1 MRVATKEWDMA
12 HGKTRRRLAAA
23 ALAAAVSIG
32 LTACTSTTGSSGG
45 SQQPIAKED
54 LVLVASVINTTNPYM
69 ASMIEGAEAL
79 SAKLGVPLKIVD
91 SQGSSQT
98 EISQIQSILAQ
109 GKKVVL
115 MVNTVASSDAPPIVN
130 AVKAAG
136 GYVTIWWNKP
146 DNLEPWTVGNNFVA
160 FQKYSGVDSGACN
173 AKSLGDALGAQ
184 GGGVIMLPGVQ
195 DSTTSQTRV
204 AGFKDAIKAYPNVKV
219 LEERPANWDQQKGF
233 GETQTMLA
241 KYGDQVKGIWAADD
255 AMMLGAIE
263 AVKQANRPDI
273 KFVSDGLY
281 PPTIDYIKQGVPIVG
296 ETFHRGYMASAIGL
310 YTAYQ
315 AATGALDPSTM
326 PQEQRD
332 SLFKLACVSPE
343 NMDQYT
349 KYDQDIPGWIDTL
362 IANGPFNTE
371 PTPLVGQGP
380 EKLPT

>member
-1 MRVATKEWDMA
+1 MA
-12 HGKTRRRLAAA
+12 VRTRRRLAAA

-32 LTACTSTTGSSGG
+32 LTACTSTSGG
-45 SQQPIAKED
+45 SGGTQQPLKKED

-69 ASMIEGAEAL
+69 ASMIEGSKAL
-79 SAKLGVPLKIVD
+79 SEKLGIPLKIVD

-109 GKKVVL
+109 GKKAIV

-136 GYVTIWWNKP
+136 GYVVIWWNKP
-146 DNLEPWTVGNNFVA
+146 DNLEPWNVGNNFVA
-160 FQKYSGVDSGACN
+160 FQKYSGVESGQCN
-173 AKSLGDALGAQ
+173 GKSIGDALGAA
-184 GGGVIMLPGVQ
+184 GGGVVMLPGVQ

-204 AGFKDAIKAYPNVKV
+204 AGFKDALKAYPSVKV

-233 GETQTMLA
+233 QETQTMLA
-241 KYGDQVKGIWAADD
+241 KYGDQVKAIWAADD

-273 KFVSDGLY
+273 KFASDGIY

-296 ETFHRGYMASAIGL
+296 ETFHRGYMAASIGL
-310 YTAYQ
+310 FTAYQ
-315 AATGALDPSTM
+315 AATGALDVSKM

-332 SLFKLACVSPE
+332 SLFKLACVSPQ
-343 NMDQYT
+343 NYQDYT
-349 KYDQDIPGWIDTL
+349 KYDSNIPGWVDTL
-362 IANGPFNTE
+362 IANGPFKTE

-380 EKLPT
+380 EKLPS

>member
-1 MRVATKEWDMA
+1 MA
-12 HGKTRRRLAAA
+12 QWKIHRRLAAVTM
-23 ALAAAVSIG
+23 AAAVSVG
-32 LTACTSTTGSSGG
+32 LAACTSTAGGSGG
-45 SQQPIAKED
+45 GSAQKPLTNDDI
-54 LVLVASVINTTNPYM
+54 VLVASVINTTNPYM
-69 ASMIEGAEAL
+69 ASMIQGSQAL

-98 EISQIQSILAQ
+98 EISQIQSTIAQ
-109 GKKVVL
+109 GKKVVM

-160 FQKYSGVDSGACN
+160 FQKYSGVDSGRCN
-173 AKSLGDALGAQ
+173 GKSIGDALGAG
-184 GGGVIMLPGVQ
+184 GGGVVMLPGVQ

-204 AGFKDAIKAYPNVKV
+204 AGFKDALKAYPNVKV

-233 GETQTMLA
+233 QETQTMLA
-241 KYGDQVKGIWAADD
+241 KYGDQVKAIWAADD

-273 KFVSDGLY
+273 KFASDGIY

-296 ETFHRGYMASAIGL
+296 ETFHRGYMAASIGL
-310 YTAYQ
+310 YTAYL
-315 AATGALDPSTM
+315 AATGKLDPSTM

-332 SLFKLACVSPE
+332 SLFKLACVSPQ
-343 NMDQYT
+343 NYQDYT
-349 KYDQDIPGWIDTL
+349 KYDSNIPGWIDSL
-362 IANGPFNTE
+362 VQNGPFKTE

-380 EKLPT
+380 EKLP

>member
-1 MRVATKEWDMA
+1 MA
-12 HGKTRRRLAAA
+12 QWKTRRRLAAA
-23 ALAAAVSIG
+23 AVAAAVSIG
-32 LTACTSTTGSSGG
+32 LTACTSTGG
-45 SQQPIAKED
+45 GTAAGPPKPIAKED
-54 LVLVASVINTTNPYM
+54 IVLVASVINTTNPYM
-69 ASMIEGAEAL
+69 ASMIQGAQAL

-109 GKKVVL
+109 GKKAVV

-160 FQKYSGVDSGACN
+160 FQKYSGVDSGRCN
-173 AKSLGDALGAQ
+173 GKSIGDALGAG

-204 AGFKDAIKAYPNVKV
+204 AGFKDALKAYPNVKV

-241 KYGDQVKGIWAADD
+241 KYGDQIKGIWAADD

-273 KFVSDGLY
+273 KFASDGIY
-281 PPTIDYIKQGVPIVG
+281 PPTIDYIKQGVPVVG
-296 ETFHRGYMASAIGL
+296 ETFHRGYMAASIGL
-310 YTAYQ
+310 YTAYL
-315 AATGALDPSTM
+315 AATGGLDPSTM

-332 SLFKLACVSPE
+332 SLFKLACVTPA
-343 NMDQYT
+343 NYDQYT
-349 KYDQDIPGWIDTL
+349 KFDQNIPGWVDTL
-362 IANGPFNTE
+362 VANGPFKTD

-380 EKLPT
+380 EKLP

>member
-1 MRVATKEWDMA
+1 MA
-12 HGKTRRRLAAA
+12 VRTRRRLAAA
-23 ALAAAVSIG
+23 ALAAALSIG
-32 LTACTSTTGSSGG
+32 LTACTTTSSSSGG
-45 SQQPIAKED
+45 TQQPLKKED

-69 ASMIEGAEAL
+69 ASMIEGSKAL
-79 SAKLGVPLKIVD
+79 SEKLGVPLKIVD

-109 GKKVVL
+109 GKKAIV

-136 GYVTIWWNKP
+136 GYVVIWWNKP

-160 FQKYSGVDSGACN
+160 FQKYSGVDSGRCN
-173 AKSLGDALGAQ
+173 GKSIGDALGAG

-204 AGFKDAIKAYPNVKV
+204 AGFKDALKAYPNVKV

-233 GETQTMLA
+233 QETQTMLA
-241 KYGDQVKGIWAADD
+241 KYGDQVKAIWAADD

-273 KFVSDGLY
+273 KFASDGIY

-296 ETFHRGYMASAIGL
+296 ETFHRGYMAASIGL
-310 YTAYQ
+310 FTAYQ
-315 AATGALDPSTM
+315 AATGALDVSKM

-332 SLFKLACVSPE
+332 SLFKLACVSPQNYQE
-343 NMDQYT
+343 YT
-349 KYDQDIPGWIDTL
+349 KYDSDIPGWVDTL
-362 IANGPFNTE
+362 IANGPFKTE

-380 EKLPT
+380 EKLPS

>member
-1 MRVATKEWDMA
+1 MA
-12 HGKTRRRLAAA
+12 QWKFRRRIAAA
-23 ALAAAVSIG
+23 AVVAAVSIG
-32 LTACTSTTGSSGG
+32 LTACTSTTGSSAAGG
-45 SQQPIAKED
+45 QQPLKKED

-69 ASMIEGAEAL
+69 ASMIEGSQAL

-136 GYVTIWWNKP
+136 GYVVIWWNKP
-146 DNLEPWTVGNNFVA
+146 DNLVPWEVGDNFVA
-160 FQKYSGVDSGACN
+160 FQKYSGVESGQCN
-173 AKSLGDALGAQ
+173 GKSIGDSLGAA

-204 AGFKDAIKAYPNVKV
+204 AGFKDALKAYPSVKV

-233 GETQTMLA
+233 QETQTMLA
-241 KYGDQVKGIWAADD
+241 KYGDQIKAIWAADD

-263 AVKQANRPDI
+263 ATKQAGRSDI
-273 KFVSDGLY
+273 KFASDGIY

-296 ETFHRGYMASAIGL
+296 ETFHRGYMAASIGL

-315 AATGALDPSTM
+315 AAIGELKVADM

-332 SLFKLACVSPE
+332 SLFKLACVTPQDYE
-343 NMDQYT
+343 QYT
-349 KYDQDIPGWIDTL
+349 KYDSDVAGWVDTL
-362 IANGPFNTE
+362 VQNGPFKTE

-380 EKLPT
+380 EKLP

>member
-1 MRVATKEWDMA
+1 MA
-12 HGKTRRRLAAA
+12 VRTRRRLAAA

-32 LTACTSTTGSSGG
+32 LTACTSTSSSSGG
-45 SQQPIAKED
+45 TQQPIKKED

-69 ASMIEGAEAL
+69 ASMIEGSKAL
-79 SAKLGVPLKIVD
+79 SEKLGVPLKIVD

-109 GKKVVL
+109 GKKAVV

-136 GYVTIWWNKP
+136 GYVVIWWNKP
-146 DNLEPWTVGNNFVA
+146 DNLEPWSVGNNFVA
-160 FQKYSGVDSGACN
+160 FQKHSGVESGQCN
-173 AKSLGDALGAQ
+173 GKSIGEALGPQ

-204 AGFKDAIKAYPNVKV
+204 AGFKDALKAFPSVKV

-233 GETQTMLA
+233 QETQTMLA
-241 KYGDQVKGIWAADD
+241 KYGDQVKAIWAADD

-281 PPTIDYIKQGVPIVG
+281 PPTIDYMKQGVPIVG
-296 ETFHRGYMASAIGL
+296 ETFHRGYMAASIGL
-310 YTAYQ
+310 FTAYQ
-315 AATGALDPSTM
+315 AATGAIDVSKL

-332 SLFKLACVSPE
+332 SLFKISCVTPQTL
-343 NMDQYT
+343 DQYA

-362 IANGPFNTE
+362 IANGPFNTQ
-371 PTPLVGQGP
+371 PVPVVGQGP
-380 EKLPT
+380 EKLPS

>member
-1 MRVATKEWDMA
+1 MA
-12 HGKTRRRLAAA
+12 QWKFRRRIAAA
-23 ALAAAVSIG
+23 AVVAAVSIG
-32 LTACTSTTGSSGG
+32 LTACTSTTGSSAAGG
-45 SQQPIAKED
+45 QQPLKKED

-69 ASMIEGAEAL
+69 ASMIEGSQAL

-109 GKKVVL
+109 GKKAIV

-136 GYVTIWWNKP
+136 GYVVIWWNKP
-146 DNLEPWTVGNNFVA
+146 DNLEPWNVGNNFVA
-160 FQKYSGVDSGACN
+160 FQKYSGVESGQCN
-173 AKSLGDALGAQ
+173 GKSIGDALGPA

-204 AGFKDAIKAYPNVKV
+204 AGFKDALKAYPSVKV

-233 GETQTMLA
+233 QETQTMLA
-241 KYGDQVKGIWAADD
+241 KYGDQVKAIWAADD

-273 KFVSDGLY
+273 KFASDGIY

-296 ETFHRGYMASAIGL
+296 ETFHRGYMAASIGL
-310 YTAYQ
+310 FTAYQ
-315 AATGALDPSTM
+315 AATGALDVSKM

-332 SLFKLACVSPE
+332 SLFKLACVSPQ
-343 NMDQYT
+343 NYQDYT
-349 KYDQDIPGWIDTL
+349 KYDSNIPGWVDTL
-362 IANGPFNTE
+362 IANGPFKTE

-380 EKLPT
+380 EKLPS

>member
-1 MRVATKEWDMA
+1 MA
-12 HGKTRRRLAAA
+12 VRTRRRLAAA

-32 LTACTSTTGSSGG
+32 LTACTSTSGG
-45 SQQPIAKED
+45 SGGTQQPLKKED

-69 ASMIEGAEAL
+69 ASMIEGSKAL
-79 SAKLGVPLKIVD
+79 SEKLGIPLKIVD

-109 GKKVVL
+109 GKKAIV

-136 GYVTIWWNKP
+136 GYVVIWWNKP

-160 FQKYSGVDSGACN
+160 FQKYSGVESGQCN
-173 AKSLGDALGAQ
+173 GKSIGEALGPA

-204 AGFKDAIKAYPNVKV
+204 AGFKDALKAFPSVKV

-233 GETQTMLA
+233 QETQTMLA
-241 KYGDQVKGIWAADD
+241 KYGDQVKAIWAADD

-273 KFVSDGLY
+273 KFASDGIY

-296 ETFHRGYMASAIGL
+296 ETFHRGYMAASIGL

-315 AATGALDPSTM
+315 AATGALDVSKM

-332 SLFKLACVSPE
+332 SLFKLACVSPQ
-343 NMDQYT
+343 NYQDYT
-349 KYDQDIPGWIDTL
+349 KYDSNIPGWVDTL
-362 IANGPFNTE
+362 IANGPFKTE

-380 EKLPT
+380 EKLPS

>member
-1 MRVATKEWDMA
+1 MA
-12 HGKTRRRLAAA
+12 VRTRRRLAAA
-23 ALAAAVSIG
+23 ALAAALSIG
-32 LTACTSTTGSSGG
+32 LTACTTTSSSSGG
-45 SQQPIAKED
+45 TQQPLKKED
-54 LVLVASVINTTNPYM
+54 LVLVASVVNTTNPYM
-69 ASMIEGAEAL
+69 ASMIEGSKAL
-79 SAKLGVPLKIVD
+79 SEKLGVPLKIVD

-109 GKKVVL
+109 GKKAIV

-136 GYVTIWWNKP
+136 GYVVIWWNKP

-160 FQKYSGVDSGACN
+160 FQKYSGVESGQCN
-173 AKSLGDALGAQ
+173 GKSIGEALGPQ

-204 AGFKDAIKAYPNVKV
+204 AGFKDALKAFPSVKV

-233 GETQTMLA
+233 QETQTMLA
-241 KYGDQVKGIWAADD
+241 KYGDQVKAIWAADD

-273 KFVSDGLY
+273 KFASDGIY

-296 ETFHRGYMASAIGL
+296 ETFHRGYMAASIGL

-315 AATGALDPSTM
+315 AATGELDVAKM

-332 SLFKLACVSPE
+332 SLFKLACVSPQ
-343 NMDQYT
+343 NYQDYT
-349 KYDQDIPGWIDTL
+349 KYDSNIPGWVDTL
-362 IANGPFNTE
+362 IANGPFKTE

-380 EKLPT
+380 EKLPS

>member
-1 MRVATKEWDMA
+1 MA
-12 HGKTRRRLAAA
+12 QGKFRRRIAAA
-23 ALAAAVSIG
+23 AVAAAVSIG
-32 LTACTSTTGSSGG
+32 LTACTSTTGSGAAGG
-45 SQQPIAKED
+45 QQQPIKKED

-69 ASMIEGAEAL
+69 ASMIEGSKAL
-79 SAKLGVPLKIVD
+79 SEKLGVPLKIVD

-136 GYVTIWWNKP
+136 GYVVIWWNKP
-146 DNLEPWTVGNNFVA
+146 DNLEPWAVGNNFVA
-160 FQKYSGVDSGACN
+160 FQKYSGVDSGRCN
-173 AKSLGDALGAQ
+173 GQSIGDALGTA

-204 AGFKDAIKAYPNVKV
+204 AGFKDALKAYPNVKV

-233 GETQTMLA
+233 QETQTMLA
-241 KYGDQVKGIWAADD
+241 KYGDQIKAIWAADD

-263 AVKQANRPDI
+263 ATKQAGRSDI
-273 KFVSDGLY
+273 KFASDGIY
-281 PPTIDYIKQGVPIVG
+281 PPTIDLIKQGTPIVG
-296 ETFHRGYMASAIGL
+296 ETFHRGYMAASIGL

-326 PQEQRD
+326 PQDQRD
-332 SLFKLACVSPE
+332 SLFKLACVNPQNYE
-343 NMDQYT
+343 QYT
-349 KYDQDIPGWIDTL
+349 KYDSDIPGWVDTL
-362 IANGPFNTE
+362 IQNGPFKTE

-380 EKLPT
+380 EKLP

>member
-1 MRVATKEWDMA
+1 MA
-12 HGKTRRRLAAA
+12 VRTRRRLAAA
-23 ALAAAVSIG
+23 ALAAALSIG
-32 LTACTSTTGSSGG
+32 LTACTTTSSSSGG
-45 SQQPIAKED
+45 TQQPLKKED

-69 ASMIEGAEAL
+69 ASMIEGSKAL
-79 SAKLGVPLKIVD
+79 SEKLGVPLKIVD

-109 GKKVVL
+109 GKKAIV

-136 GYVTIWWNKP
+136 GYVVIWWNKP

-160 FQKYSGVDSGACN
+160 FQKYSGVESGQCN
-173 AKSLGDALGAQ
+173 GKSIGDALGAA

-204 AGFKDAIKAYPNVKV
+204 AGFKDALKAYPSVKV

-233 GETQTMLA
+233 QETQTMLA
-241 KYGDQVKGIWAADD
+241 KYGDQVKAIWAADD

-273 KFVSDGLY
+273 KFASDGIY

-296 ETFHRGYMASAIGL
+296 ETFHRGYMAASIGL

-315 AATGALDPSTM
+315 AATGALDVSKM

-332 SLFKLACVSPE
+332 SLFKLACVSPQ
-343 NMDQYT
+343 NYQDYT
-349 KYDQDIPGWIDTL
+349 KYDSNIPGWVDTL
-362 IANGPFNTE
+362 IANGPFKTE

-380 EKLPT
+380 EKLPS

>member
-1 MRVATKEWDMA
+1 MA
-12 HGKTRRRLAAA
+12 GKTRRRLVAA
-23 ALAAAVSIG
+23 ALVAAASIG
-32 LTACTSTTGSSGG
+32 LTACTSTSGSSGG
-45 SQQPIAKED
+45 TQQPLKKED

-69 ASMIEGAEAL
+69 ASMIEGSKAL
-79 SAKLGVPLKIVD
+79 SAKLGIPLKIVD

-109 GKKVVL
+109 GKKAIV

-136 GYVTIWWNKP
+136 GYVVIWWNKP

-160 FQKYSGVDSGACN
+160 FQKYSGVDSGRCN
-173 AKSLGDALGAQ
+173 GKSIGDALGAT
-184 GGGVIMLPGVQ
+184 GGGVVMLPGVQ

-204 AGFKDAIKAYPNVKV
+204 AGFKDALKAYPSVKV

-233 GETQTMLA
+233 QETQTMLA
-241 KYGDQVKGIWAADD
+241 KYGDQVKAIWAADD

-273 KFVSDGLY
+273 KFASDGIY

-296 ETFHRGYMASAIGL
+296 ETFHRGYMAASIGL
-310 YTAYQ
+310 FTAYQ
-315 AATGALDPSTM
+315 AATGALDVSKM

-332 SLFKLACVSPE
+332 SLFKLACVSPQ
-343 NMDQYT
+343 NYQDYT
-349 KYDQDIPGWIDTL
+349 KYDSNIPGWVDTL
-362 IANGPFNTE
+362 VANGPFNTA

-380 EKLPT
+380 EKLPS

>member
-1 MRVATKEWDMA
+1 MA
-12 HGKTRRRLAAA
+12 QWKSRRRLAAA
-23 ALAAAVSIG
+23 AMAVAVSIG
-32 LTACTSTTGSSGG
+32 LTACTTTGGGSGG
-45 SQQPIAKED
+45 QQKPIAKDD

-69 ASMIEGAEAL
+69 ASMIQGAQAL

-160 FQKYSGVDSGACN
+160 FQKYSGVDSGTCN
-173 AKSLGDALGAQ
+173 AKSLGDSLGTQ

-204 AGFKDAIKAYPNVKV
+204 AGFLNAIKAYPNVKV
-219 LEERPANWDQQKGF
+219 LEQRPANWDQQQGF
-233 GETQTMLA
+233 QQTQTMLA
-241 KYGDQVKGIWAADD
+241 KYGDQIKGIWAADD

-263 AVKQANRPDI
+263 AVKKANRPDI

-296 ETFHRGYMASAIGL
+296 ETFHRGYMAASIGL

-332 SLFKLACVSPE
+332 SLFKLACVSPD

-349 KYDQDIPGWIDTL
+349 KYDQNIPGWVDTL
-362 IANGPFNTE
+362 VANGPFKTD

-380 EKLPT
+380 EKLPS

>member
-1 MRVATKEWDMA
+1 MA
-12 HGKTRRRLAAA
+12 VRNRRRLAAA
-23 ALAAAVSIG
+23 ALAAALSIG
-32 LTACTSTTGSSGG
+32 LTACTTSGGSSGG
-45 SQQPIAKED
+45 TQQPLKKED

-69 ASMIEGAEAL
+69 ASMIEGSKAL
-79 SAKLGVPLKIVD
+79 SEKLGVPLKIVD

-109 GKKVVL
+109 GKKAVV

-136 GYVTIWWNKP
+136 GYVVIWWNKP

-160 FQKYSGVDSGACN
+160 FQKYSGVDSGRCN
-173 AKSLGDALGAQ
+173 GKSIGDALGAG

-204 AGFKDAIKAYPNVKV
+204 AGFKDALKAYPSVKV

-233 GETQTMLA
+233 QETQTMLA
-241 KYGDQVKGIWAADD
+241 KYGDQVKAIWAADD
-255 AMMLGAIE
+255 AMMLGASE

-273 KFVSDGLY
+273 KFASDGIY

-296 ETFHRGYMASAIGL
+296 ETFHRGYMAASIGL
-310 YTAYQ
+310 FTAYQ
-315 AATGALDPSTM
+315 AATGALDVSKM

-332 SLFKLACVSPE
+332 SLFKLACVSPQ
-343 NMDQYT
+343 NYQDYT
-349 KYDQDIPGWIDTL
+349 KYDSNIPGWVDTL
-362 IANGPFNTE
+362 IANGPFKTE

-380 EKLPT
+380 EKLPS

>member
-1 MRVATKEWDMA
+1 MA
-12 HGKTRRRLAAA
+12 VRTRRRLAAA

-32 LTACTSTTGSSGG
+32 LTACTSTSGSSGG
-45 SQQPIAKED
+45 TQQPLKKED

-69 ASMIEGAEAL
+69 ASMIEGSKAL

-109 GKKVVL
+109 GKKAIV

-136 GYVTIWWNKP
+136 GYVVIWWNKP

-160 FQKYSGVDSGACN
+160 FQKYSGVESGQCN
-173 AKSLGDALGAQ
+173 GKSIGEALGGA

-204 AGFKDAIKAYPNVKV
+204 AGFKDALKAYPSVKV

-233 GETQTMLA
+233 QETQTMLA
-241 KYGDQVKGIWAADD
+241 KYGDQIKGIWAADD

-296 ETFHRGYMASAIGL
+296 ETFHRGYMAASIGL
-310 YTAYQ
+310 YTAYL
-315 AATGALDPSTM
+315 AATGGLNPGSM
-326 PQEQRD
+326 PQDQRD
-332 SLFKLACVSPE
+332 SLFKLACVSPQT
-343 NMDQYT
+343 MDQYT
-349 KYDQDIPGWIDTL
+349 KYDQNIPAWIDTL
-362 IANGPFNTE
+362 VANGPFKTD

-380 EKLPT
+380 EKLPS

>member
-1 MRVATKEWDMA
+1 MA
-12 HGKTRRRLAAA
+12 QWRTRRRLAAA
-23 ALAAAVSIG
+23 AVAAAVSIS
-32 LTACTSTTGSSGG
+32 LSACTSTTGAAGG
-45 SQQPIAKED
+45 PQQAIPKEN

-79 SAKLGVPLKIVD
+79 SKKLDVPLKIVD

-98 EISQIQSILAQ
+98 EISQIQSIIAQ

-136 GYVTIWWNKP
+136 GYVVIWWNKP
-146 DNLEPWTVGNNFVA
+146 DNLVPWEVGNNFVG
-160 FQKYSGVDSGACN
+160 FQKHSGVESGQCN
-173 AKSLGDALGAQ
+173 GKSIGDALGAA

-204 AGFKDAIKAYPNVKV
+204 AGFKDALKAYPNVKV

-233 GETQTMLA
+233 QETQTMLA
-241 KYGDQVKGIWAADD
+241 KYGDQIKGIWAADD

-263 AVKQANRPDI
+263 AVKQAGRSDI

-281 PPTIDYIKQGVPIVG
+281 PPTIDYMKQGVPIVG
-296 ETFHRGYMASAIGL
+296 ETFHRGYMAASIGL

-315 AATGALDPSTM
+315 AATGELDVSKM
-326 PQEQRD
+326 PQEQRE
-332 SLFKLACVSPE
+332 SLFKISCVTPQTL
-343 NMDQYT
+343 DQFT
-349 KYDQDIPGWIDTL
+349 KYDEDIPGWIDTL
-362 IANGPFNTE
+362 VANGPFKTE
-371 PTPLVGQGP
+371 PVPLVGQGP
-380 EKLPT
+380 EKLP

>member
-1 MRVATKEWDMA
+1 MA
-12 HGKTRRRLAAA
+12 QWKTRRRLAAA
-23 ALAAAVSIG
+23 AMAVAVSIG
-32 LTACTSTTGSSGG
+32 LTACSTTGGGSGG
-45 SQQPIAKED
+45 QQKPIAKED

-69 ASMIEGAEAL
+69 ASMIEGAKAL

-109 GKKVVL
+109 GKKVVM

-173 AKSLGDALGAQ
+173 AKSLGASLGAA

-204 AGFKDAIKAYPNVKV
+204 AGFKDALKAYPTVKV
-219 LEERPANWDQQKGF
+219 LDERPANWDQQKGF
-233 GETQTMLA
+233 QETQTMLA
-241 KYGDQVKGIWAADD
+241 KYGDQIKGIWAADD

-263 AVKQANRPDI
+263 AVKKANRPDI

-296 ETFHRGYMASAIGL
+296 ETFHRGYMASSIGL

-332 SLFKLACVSPE
+332 SLFKLACVSPD

-349 KYDQDIPGWIDTL
+349 KYDQNIPAWIDTL
-362 IANGPFNTE
+362 VAGGPFKTD

-380 EKLPT
+380 EKLPS

>member
-1 MRVATKEWDMA
+1 MA
-12 HGKTRRRLAAA
+12 VRTRRRLAAA

-32 LTACTSTTGSSGG
+32 LTACTSTSGSSGG
-45 SQQPIAKED
+45 TQQPLKKED

-69 ASMIEGAEAL
+69 ASMIEGSKAL
-79 SAKLGVPLKIVD
+79 SEKLGIPLKIVD

-109 GKKVVL
+109 GKKAVV

-136 GYVTIWWNKP
+136 GYVVIWWNKP

-160 FQKYSGVDSGACN
+160 FQKYSGVESGQCN
-173 AKSLGDALGAQ
+173 GKSIGEALGAS

-204 AGFKDAIKAYPNVKV
+204 AGFKDALKAFPSVKV

-233 GETQTMLA
+233 QETQTMLA
-241 KYGDQVKGIWAADD
+241 KYGDQVKAIWAADD

-273 KFVSDGLY
+273 KFASDGIY

-296 ETFHRGYMASAIGL
+296 ETFHRGYMAASIGL

-315 AATGALDPSTM
+315 AATGALDVSKM

-332 SLFKLACVSPE
+332 SLFKLACVSPQ
-343 NMDQYT
+343 NYQDYT
-349 KYDQDIPGWIDTL
+349 KYDSNIPGWVDTL
-362 IANGPFNTE
+362 IANGPFKTE

-380 EKLPT
+380 EKLPS

>member
-1 MRVATKEWDMA
+1 MA
-12 HGKTRRRLAAA
+12 VRTRRRLAAA

-32 LTACTSTTGSSGG
+32 LTACTSTSGG
-45 SQQPIAKED
+45 SGGTQQPLKKED

-69 ASMIEGAEAL
+69 ASMIEGSKAL
-79 SAKLGVPLKIVD
+79 SEKLGIPLKIVD

-136 GYVTIWWNKP
+136 GYVVIWWNKP
-146 DNLEPWTVGNNFVA
+146 DNLEPWNVGNNFVA
-160 FQKYSGVDSGACN
+160 FQKYSGVESGQCN
-173 AKSLGDALGAQ
+173 GKSIGDALGPA

-204 AGFKDAIKAYPNVKV
+204 AGFKDALKAYPNVKV

-233 GETQTMLA
+233 QETQTMLA
-241 KYGDQVKGIWAADD
+241 KYGDQVKAIWAADD

-273 KFVSDGLY
+273 KFASDGIY

-296 ETFHRGYMASAIGL
+296 ETFHRGYIAASIGL
-310 YTAYQ
+310 FTAYQ
-315 AATGALDPSTM
+315 AATGALDVSKM

-332 SLFKLACVSPE
+332 SLFKLACVSPQ
-343 NMDQYT
+343 NYQDYT
-349 KYDQDIPGWIDTL
+349 KYDSNIPGWVDTL
-362 IANGPFNTE
+362 IANGPFKTE

-380 EKLPT
+380 EKLPS

>member
-1 MRVATKEWDMA
+1 MA
-12 HGKTRRRLAAA
+12 GKTRRRLVAA
-23 ALAAAVSIG
+23 ALAAAASIG
-32 LTACTSTTGSSGG
+32 LTACTSTSGSSGG
-45 SQQPIAKED
+45 TQQPLKKED

-69 ASMIEGAEAL
+69 ASMIEGSKAL
-79 SAKLGVPLKIVD
+79 SEKLGVPLKIVD

-109 GKKVVL
+109 GKKAIV

-136 GYVTIWWNKP
+136 GYVVIWWNKP

-160 FQKYSGVDSGACN
+160 FQKHSGVESGQCN
-173 AKSLGDALGAQ
+173 GKSIGEALGPQ
-184 GGGVIMLPGVQ
+184 GGGVVMLPGVQ

-204 AGFKDAIKAYPNVKV
+204 AGFKDALKAFPNVKV

-233 GETQTMLA
+233 QETQTMLA
-241 KYGDQVKGIWAADD
+241 KYGDQIKGIWAADD

-273 KFVSDGLY
+273 KFASDGIY

-296 ETFHRGYMASAIGL
+296 ETFHRGYMAASIGL

-315 AATGALDPSTM
+315 AATGALDVSKM
-326 PQEQRD
+326 PQDQRD
-332 SLFKLACVSPE
+332 SLFKLACVSPQ
-343 NMDQYT
+343 NYQDYT
-349 KYDQDIPGWIDTL
+349 KYDSNIPGWIDTL
-362 IANGPFNTE
+362 IANGPFKTE

-380 EKLPT
+380 EKLPS

>member
-1 MRVATKEWDMA
+1 MA
-12 HGKTRRRLAAA
+12 VRTRRRLAAA

-32 LTACTSTTGSSGG
+32 LTACTSTSGG
-45 SQQPIAKED
+45 SGGTQQPLKKED

-69 ASMIEGAEAL
+69 ASMIEGSKAL

-136 GYVTIWWNKP
+136 GYVVIWWNKP
-146 DNLEPWTVGNNFVA
+146 DNLEPWSVGNNFVA
-160 FQKYSGVDSGACN
+160 FQKHSGVESGQCN
-173 AKSLGDALGAQ
+173 GKSIGEALGPQ
-184 GGGVIMLPGVQ
+184 GGGVVMLPGVQ

-204 AGFKDAIKAYPNVKV
+204 AGFKDALKAFPTVKV

-233 GETQTMLA
+233 QETQTMLA
-241 KYGDQVKGIWAADD
+241 KYGDQVKAIWAADD

-281 PPTIDYIKQGVPIVG
+281 PPTIDYMKQGVPIVG
-296 ETFHRGYMASAIGL
+296 ETFHRGYMAASIGL
-310 YTAYQ
+310 FTAYQ
-315 AATGALDPSTM
+315 AATGALDVSKM

-332 SLFKLACVSPE
+332 SLFKLACVSPQ
-343 NMDQYT
+343 NYQDYT
-349 KYDQDIPGWIDTL
+349 KYDSNIPGWVDTL
-362 IANGPFNTE
+362 IANGPFKTE

-380 EKLPT
+380 EKLPS

>member
-1 MRVATKEWDMA
+1 MA
-12 HGKTRRRLAAA
+12 QWKFRRRLAATA
-23 ALAAAVSIG
+23 VAAAVSIG
-32 LTACTSTTGSSGG
+32 LTACTSTGAGAGG
-45 SQQPIAKED
+45 GQQKPIAKED

-69 ASMIEGAEAL
+69 ASMIQGAQAL

-98 EISQIQSILAQ
+98 EISQIQSIIAQ

-146 DNLEPWTVGNNFVA
+146 DNLEPWNVGNNFVA
-160 FQKYSGVDSGACN
+160 FQKYSGVDSGRCN
-173 AKSLGDALGAQ
+173 GKSIGDALGAQ
-184 GGGVIMLPGVQ
+184 GGGVVMLPGVQ

-204 AGFKDAIKAYPNVKV
+204 AGFKDALKAYPNVKV

-233 GETQTMLA
+233 QETQTMLA
-241 KYGDQVKGIWAADD
+241 KYGDQVKAIWAADD

-273 KFVSDGLY
+273 KFASDGIY

-296 ETFHRGYMASAIGL
+296 ETFHRGYMAASIGL
-310 YTAYQ
+310 YTAYL
-315 AATGALDPSTM
+315 AATGGLDPSTM

-332 SLFKLACVSPE
+332 SLFKLACVTPA
-343 NMDQYT
+343 NYDQYT
-349 KYDQDIPGWIDTL
+349 KYDQNIPGWVDSL
-362 IANGPFNTE
+362 VQNGPFKTE

-380 EKLPT
+380 EKLP

>member
-1 MRVATKEWDMA
+1 MA
-12 HGKTRRRLAAA
+12 QWKTRRRVAAA
-23 ALAAAVSIG
+23 AMAVAVSIG
-32 LTACTSTTGSSGG
+32 LSACSTTGASAGG
-45 SQQPIAKED
+45 QQKPIAKED

-69 ASMIEGAEAL
+69 ASMIEGAKAL

-173 AKSLGDALGAQ
+173 AKSLGEALGTA

-204 AGFKDAIKAYPNVKV
+204 AGFKDAIKAFPNVKV

-281 PPTIDYIKQGVPIVG
+281 PPTIADIKQGVPIVG
-296 ETFHRGYMASAIGL
+296 ETFHRGYMAASIGL

-315 AATGALDPSTM
+315 AATGAIDPAAI

-332 SLFKLACVSPE
+332 SLFKLACVSPK
-343 NMDQYT
+343 NMDEYT
-349 KYDQDIPGWIDTL
+349 KYDQNIPAWIDTL
-362 IANGPFNTE
+362 VANGPFKTD

-380 EKLPT
+380 EKLPS

>member
-1 MRVATKEWDMA
+1 MA
-12 HGKTRRRLAAA
+12 VRTRRRLAAA

-32 LTACTSTTGSSGG
+32 LTACTSTSGG
-45 SQQPIAKED
+45 SGGTQQPLKKED

-69 ASMIEGAEAL
+69 ASMIEGSKAL
-79 SAKLGVPLKIVD
+79 SEKLGIPLKIVD

-109 GKKVVL
+109 GKKAVV

-136 GYVTIWWNKP
+136 GYVVIWWNKP
-146 DNLEPWTVGNNFVA
+146 DNLEPWSVGNNFVA
-160 FQKYSGVDSGACN
+160 FQKHSGVESGQCN
-173 AKSLGDALGAQ
+173 GKSIGEALGPQ

-204 AGFKDAIKAYPNVKV
+204 AGFKDALKAYPSVKV

-233 GETQTMLA
+233 QETQTMLA
-241 KYGDQVKGIWAADD
+241 KYGDQVKAIWAADD

-273 KFVSDGLY
+273 KFASDGIY

-296 ETFHRGYMASAIGL
+296 ETFHRGYMAASIGL
-310 YTAYQ
+310 FTAYQ
-315 AATGALDPSTM
+315 AATGALDVSKM

-332 SLFKLACVSPE
+332 SLFKLACVSPQNYQE
-343 NMDQYT
+343 YT
-349 KYDQDIPGWIDTL
+349 KYDSDIPGWVDTL
-362 IANGPFNTE
+362 IANGPFKTE

-380 EKLPT
+380 EKLPS